1 MFNRT
6 NKFIQ
11 VWTNMRASSLYNRIY
26 IFGWRI
32 PKRLSFTSFC
42 IHLLRVTLTAT
53 KSLSWDFCSGNTP
66 AQPINNRERS
76 AQFPLLIETSQEVV
90 TIVAAFLRGFAF
102 ALAQLEVLNHCQTPR
117 HEQQNIKHRRTISL
131 PSTGLPEAKS
141 CSFNAPFHKT
151 QQHNLP
157 NRRLP
162 ALPPSAL
169 ISDPLHRRRMRSS
182 TINTLR
188 KPGPPR
194 TCAPLC

>member
-1 MFNRT
+1 MQQLPNFYKNIIYKFCLFNRT

-66 AQPINNRERS
+66 ARPINNRERS

-90 TIVAAFLRGFAF
+90 TIVAAFLQGFAF
-102 ALAQLEVLNHCQTPR
+102 ALAQLEVLNHCHQQTNPKTWTTKHQTP
-117 HEQQNIKHRRTISL
+117 QN
-131 PSTGLPEAKS
+131 
-141 CSFNAPFHKT
+141 
-151 QQHNLP
+151 
-157 NRRLP
+157 
-162 ALPPSAL
+162 
-169 ISDPLHRRRMRSS
+169 D
-182 TINTLR
+182 
-188 KPGPPR
+188 
-194 TCAPLC
+194 